1 MLRINVLTVLLF
13 LGLTAIAQNRKLSG
27 VVTDGTTGKG
37 IPSATVSIKGNK
49 GSNRATDADGRFSL
63 SVVNGKITLQV
74 SAVGYVAKDLQVDAG
89 TNEVTVSL
97 AQSVENLSEVVVTAL
112 GIRREK
118 KTLTYASQSINGD
131 ELRKAANINF
141 MDALSGKAAGVN
153 IFTSSSGA
161 GGSTKVVLRGNKSL
175 NGLSEPLYVIDGI
188 PMVNNKGG
196 QPGSYGGTDQ
206 GDGLSAINPE
216 DIESMTVL
224 RGANAALLYG
234 SQGANGVVVIT
245 TKRGRSGKVTVNF
258 NSSTTFDKVFNLPAF
273 QYDYGAVNGSDYSWA
288 MTKGSGYKRGYIENF
303 FRTGVDATNSVSI
316 AGGSDKT
323 SVYFS
328 YANTS
333 ATGVMPTNTYTRH
346 NITLNQS
353 TKLLKDKLTLS
364 SNVMLSSEISRNR
377 PGAGYYNNP
386 LTGLYLFARER
397 DFDSYKNNYQVFDST
412 RNLYKMNWYSTEEKQ
427 NNPYWEINNDPKFAK
442 TYRIIASAKAAYEI
456 TKNLKFEARGSIDY
470 ADKLFDNRYAA
481 GGNSVSVS
489 PNGTWSYTKYTDQSL
504 YTDGIFN
511 YNNKFG
517 DFSVTAIAG
526 ASYQRN
532 VFNDGM
538 TVGNGTVSLQYPNFF
553 TFANIPNNVMFKQTI
568 NRSIKEGVL
577 ANATIGYKE
586 MLFLDLAGRNDWAS
600 TLALTGNQSY
610 FYPSVGLT
618 AIVSEMI
625 KMPEYI
631 SFFKLRASTTKT
643 ANDVPFNV
651 VSPNN
656 TIGGTGTANATGGIS
671 RNTQVPFS
679 NLKPEEIA
687 STEYGAEMRFLNGR
701 LGFDFTYYN
710 ATSTNQFLRLSA
722 PSGSGYTFYY
732 VNAGKITNNGFELTV
747 NAEPIRKADFRWTTA
762 VNLAQNKNKIV
773 ELIASNPNY
782 QVGGDDEGFASII
795 KAGGSFNDV
804 YIYKFNRNDAG
815 QIILDTKGVPTKA
828 KTQTLVGNVN
838 PDYLLGWNNTFN
850 YKNFFLSLL
859 VNGKFGG
866 VAFSKTEAFLDA
878 YGVSA
883 RSAADRNGGQ
893 MSINAIQ
900 GTTAVTT
907 IAPDVYY
914 SSIGDR
920 NRIME
925 PYVFSRTNVRLAQFV
940 LGYTFPAKN
949 KNAVIKDASVSLI
962 GRNLFFFYK
971 KAPYDPE
978 QAMSTNNS
986 MQSNDVFS
994 MPATRSY
1001 GINVKLTF

>member
-364 SNVMLSSEISRNR
+364 SNVML
-377 PGAGYYNNP
+377 Y
-386 LTGLYLFARER
+386 
-397 DFDSYKNNYQVFDST
+397 
-412 RNLYKMNWYSTEEKQ
+412 
-427 NNPYWEINNDPKFAK
+427 
-442 TYRIIASAKAAYEI
+442 
-456 TKNLKFEARGSIDY
+456 FE
-470 ADKLFDNRYAA
+470 
-481 GGNSVSVS
+481 
-489 PNGTWSYTKYTDQSL
+489 
-504 YTDGIFN
+504 
-511 YNNKFG
+511 
-517 DFSVTAIAG
+517 
-526 ASYQRN
+526 
-532 VFNDGM
+532 
-538 TVGNGTVSLQYPNFF
+538 
-553 TFANIPNNVMFKQTI
+553 
-568 NRSIKEGVL
+568 
-577 ANATIGYKE
+577 
-586 MLFLDLAGRNDWAS
+586 
-600 TLALTGNQSY
+600 
-610 FYPSVGLT
+610 
-618 AIVSEMI
+618 
-625 KMPEYI
+625 
-631 SFFKLRASTTKT
+631 
-643 ANDVPFNV
+643 
-651 VSPNN
+651 
-656 TIGGTGTANATGGIS
+656 
-671 RNTQVPFS
+671 
-679 NLKPEEIA
+679 
-687 STEYGAEMRFLNGR
+687 
-701 LGFDFTYYN
+701 
-710 ATSTNQFLRLSA
+710 
-722 PSGSGYTFYY
+722 
-732 VNAGKITNNGFELTV
+732 
-747 NAEPIRKADFRWTTA
+747 
-762 VNLAQNKNKIV
+762 
-773 ELIASNPNY
+773 
-782 QVGGDDEGFASII
+782 
-795 KAGGSFNDV
+795 
-804 YIYKFNRNDAG
+804 
-815 QIILDTKGVPTKA
+815 
-828 KTQTLVGNVN
+828 
-838 PDYLLGWNNTFN
+838 
-850 YKNFFLSLL
+850 
-859 VNGKFGG
+859 
-866 VAFSKTEAFLDA
+866 
-878 YGVSA
+878 
-883 RSAADRNGGQ
+883 
-893 MSINAIQ
+893 
-900 GTTAVTT
+900 
-907 IAPDVYY
+907 
-914 SSIGDR
+914 
-920 NRIME
+920 
-925 PYVFSRTNVRLAQFV
+925 
-940 LGYTFPAKN
+940 
-949 KNAVIKDASVSLI
+949 
-962 GRNLFFFYK
+962 
-971 KAPYDPE
+971 
-978 QAMSTNNS
+978 
-986 MQSNDVFS
+986 
-994 MPATRSY
+994 
-1001 GINVKLTF
+1001 